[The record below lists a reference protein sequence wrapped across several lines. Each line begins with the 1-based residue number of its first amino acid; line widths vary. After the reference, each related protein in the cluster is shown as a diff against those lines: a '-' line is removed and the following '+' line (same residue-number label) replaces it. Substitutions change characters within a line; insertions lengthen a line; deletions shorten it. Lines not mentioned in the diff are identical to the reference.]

1 MTDTFAKSALS
12 KAHRP
17 RHPRGIDPDDP
28 EYFGSV
34 GSGTG
39 NRASAFH
46 DDPVV
51 SKLPGGPPIHRD
63 SKGDVCFS
71 EGITAPAQKVA
82 DKIRGRTKDIR
93 EPMDALDFSISSEK
107 HQYSR

>member
-1 MTDTFAKSALS
+1 MTDVTKSASFS

-17 RHPRGIDPDDP
+17 RHPQGVDPDDP

-34 GSGTG
+34 GSG

-71 EGITAPAQKVA
+71 EGITAPAQEVA
-82 DKIRGRTKDIR
+82 DKIRSRTKDIR
-93 EPMDALDFSISSEK
+93 EPTDARDLSISSEK
-107 HQYSR
+107 HQHSR